1 MKKLKLILSLALI
14 FGLAATASYAG
25 DTQSVIISQPRDG
38 DIVSSPVEVCMTP
51 YGVEFEPAKKGVN
64 EGKGHNH
71 ILVDV
76 DLPSDLSKP
85 IGKDANHI
93 HMGDGSSCKTIK
105 LSSGKHTIRTLFAKG
120 NHVPYNPPISDTIV
134 ITVK

>member
-1 MKKLKLILSLALI
+1 MKPLKMILSLLI
-14 FGLAATASYAG
+14 LCGLATSTSYAG
-25 DTQSVIISQPRDG
+25 DTQSVIINKPRDG
-38 DIVSSPVEVCMTP
+38 AIVSSPVEVCMTP

-76 DLPSDLSKP
+76 DIPSDLGKP
-85 IGKDANHI
+85 IGKDTNHI
-93 HMGDGSSCKTIK
+93 HMGDGSSCKQIK

-120 NHVPYNPPISDTIV
+120 NHVPYNPPISDTVV

>member
-1 MKKLKLILSLALI
+1 MKKLKLILSLALV
-14 FGLAATASYAG
+14 FGLATSVSYAG
-25 DTQSVIISQPRDG
+25 ETQSVIISKPRDG
-38 DIVSSPVEVCMTP
+38 AIVSSPVEVCMTP
-51 YGVEFEPAKKGVN
+51 YGVEFQPAKKGVN

>member
-1 MKKLKLILSLALI
+1 MKPLKMILSLLI
-14 FGLAATASYAG
+14 LCGLPTSTSYAG
-25 DTQSVIISQPRDG
+25 DTQSVIISKPRDG
-38 DIVSSPVEVCMTP
+38 AIVSSPVEVCMTP

-76 DLPSDLSKP
+76 DLPSDLRKP

-93 HMGDGSSCKTIK
+93 HMGDGSSCKQIK
-105 LSSGKHTIRTLFAKG
+105 LSSGNHIIRTLFAKG
-120 NHVPYNPPISDTIV
+120 NHVPYNPLISDAVV

>member
-1 MKKLKLILSLALI
+1 MKKLKLILSLSVI
-14 FGLAATASYAG
+14 FGLVASVSYAG
-25 DTQSVIISQPRDG
+25 DTQAVIISKPRDG
-38 DIVSSPVEVCMTP
+38 AIVSSPVEVCMTP
-51 YGVEFEPAKKGVN
+51 WGVEVEPAKKGVN

-76 DLPSDLSKP
+76 ALPSDLSKP
-85 IGKDANHI
+85 IAKDANHI

-105 LSSGKHTIRTLFAKG
+105 LSPGKHTIRTLFAKG
-120 NHVPYNPPISDTIV
+120 NHIPYNPPISDTIE

>member
-1 MKKLKLILSLALI
+1 MKILSLFITVLFI
-14 FGLAATASYAG
+14 FGLVASASFAE
-25 DTQSVIISQPRDG
+25 DTQAVTISKPRNG
-38 DIVSSPVEVCMTP
+38 ATVSSPVEVCMTP
-51 YGVEFEPAKKGVN
+51 WGVEFEPAKKGVN

-76 DLPSDLSKP
+76 GLPSDLSKS

-120 NHVPYNPPISDTIV
+120 NHIPYNPPISDIIV
-134 ITVK
+134 VTVK